1 MRQLTKEQA
10 IKFYNSKEYENW
22 TPNRIV
28 DLQLFQDRLCI
39 PFPVFHEAIEKV
51 LKRPV
56 FTHEF
61 AFRDRLVKEY
71 RGDKP
76 APTLEEIINLIPKEK
91 RVVIFAD
98 SK

>member
-10 IKFYNSKEYENW
+10 IKFYDSKEYENW
-22 TPNRIV
+22 TPRQIV
-28 DLQLFQDRLCI
+28 DFQLFQDRLCM
-39 PFPVFHEAIEKV
+39 PFPVFQEAIEKV

-61 AFRDRLVKEY
+61 AFRDQLVKEY
-71 RGDKP
+71 LGDKP

-91 RVVIFAD
+91 RVVIFAN